1 MNIHQVA
8 VIGAGVMGAGIAAHI
23 ANAGTPVLL
32 LDIVPPDA
40 TDRSQIA
47 KAALDKLLK
56 ADPAPL
62 MHARNARLII
72 PGNIEDD
79 LPKLADCDWI
89 IEAVVERLAI
99 KQDLYRKLAS
109 VRKADAI
116 ISSNTSSIPLHELVA
131 GLPDDFAAHFMIT
144 HFFNPPR
151 YMRLLEI
158 VTSTQTDQ
166 DAARKIRE
174 YADLKLGKGVVDCKD
189 TPGFIANR
197 IGIFW
202 IQTAIQEAI
211 EMGLTV
217 EEADA
222 VVGRPM
228 GIPKT
233 GVFGLSDLVGID
245 LMPHLMRSMNRSLP
259 TGDALLEKASI
270 PPLIQHMIDD
280 GYTGRKGKGGFY
292 RINRDG
298 GQKLKESINLQ
309 TGDYAPSQPA
319 SLGSLQAAKHGG
331 LQALVSHPDK
341 GGQYAWRVLSQT
353 LRYAAALVPEIADDI
368 CAINTAMKLG
378 YNWKYGPFELID
390 QLGADTLAQRLEAD
404 AAALPPIPSPSP
416 AGGEGSEDG
425 VLSPPPLAGGG
436 LGRGG
441 IPPLLEMA
449 RAYGFYRHEPGE
461 TRYLQ
466 PDGSYL
472 PLQRPPGILLL
483 ADLKR
488 HAEPL
493 LSNDAASLWDIGDG
507 VACLEFH
514 SKMNSI
520 DGQTLEMLS
529 DSLDWVATN
538 GKAMV
543 IYNEGENF
551 SAGAN
556 LGLLVFAASLGG
568 WDEIAA
574 IVRQGQD
581 TYHKLKHAP
590 FPVVGAPSGLAL
602 GGGCEVLLHC
612 AAIQAHAETYMGLV
626 ETGVGLIPGW
636 GGCKEMLARWSSF
649 PKLPRGPL
657 PPVLKAFE
665 IISLAT
671 VAKSAFEAKDHLYL
685 RPADGI
691 TMNRD
696 RLLADAK
703 ARALAMVEG
712 YQPPVAQELRLP
724 GATARI
730 AMQMAVS
737 DFRLQGKATPHDVVV
752 ATALAEVLSGG
763 DTDITT
769 PLNEADIL
777 ALEHRQFMQL
787 VKHPDTIARVQH
799 MLDTGKPLRN

>member
-1 MNIHQVA
+1 MNIQKVA

-32 LDIVPPDA
+32 LDIVPQGA

-62 MHARNARLII
+62 MHTKNARLIT

-79 LPKLADCDWI
+79 LPQLADCDWI

-158 VTSTQTDQ
+158 VTSAQTDQ

-222 VVGRPM
+222 VIGRPM

-259 TGDALLEKASI
+259 AGDPLLEKASI
-270 PPLIQHMIDD
+270 PPLIQRMIDD

-292 RINRDG
+292 RINREG

-309 TGDYAPSQPA
+309 TGDYSLSQSA
-319 SLGSLQAAKHGG
+319 QLGSLKAAKHGG
-331 LQALVSHPDK
+331 LQALVAHPDK
-341 GGQYAWRVLSQT
+341 GGEYAWRVLSQT
-353 LRYAAALVPEIADDI
+353 LRYAAALVPDIADDI
-368 CAINTAMKLG
+368 CAVNTAMKLG

-390 QLGADTLAQRLEAD
+390 QLGADALAQRLEAD
-404 AAALPPIPSPSP
+404 
-416 AGGEGSEDG
+416 G
-425 VLSPPPLAGGG
+425 LSV
-436 LGRGG
+436 
-441 IPPLLEMA
+441 PPLLEMA

-461 TRYLQ
+461 TLYLQ
-466 PDGSYL
+466 PDGSYR
-472 PLQRPPGILLL
+472 PLQRPSGVLLL

-507 VACLEFH
+507 VTCLEFH

-520 DGQTLEMLS
+520 DAQTLAMLS
-529 DSLDWVATN
+529 ESLDWVAAN

-685 RPADGI
+685 RPSDGI

-799 MLDTGKPLRN
+799 MLETGKPLRN

>member
-32 LDIVPPDA
+32 LDIVPQGA

-62 MHARNARLII
+62 MHARNARLIT

-79 LPKLADCDWI
+79 LPQIADCDWI

-99 KQDLYRKLAS
+99 KQDLYRKLAA

-158 VTSTQTDQ
+158 VTSAQTDQ

-222 VVGRPM
+222 VIGRPM

-259 TGDALLEKASI
+259 PGDALLEKASI
-270 PPLIQHMIDD
+270 PPLIQRMIDD

-309 TGDYAPSQPA
+309 TGDYAPSQSA

-353 LRYAAALVPEIADDI
+353 LRYAAALVPDIADDI
-368 CAINTAMKLG
+368 CAVNTAMKLG
-378 YNWKYGPFELID
+378 YNWKFGPFELID
-390 QLGADTLAQRLEAD
+390 QLGADALAQRLE
-404 AAALPPIPSPSP
+404 
-416 AGGEGSEDG
+416 EDG
-425 VLSPPPLAGGG
+425 
-436 LGRGG
+436 LGV
-441 IPPLLEMA
+441 PPLLAMA
-449 RAYGFYRHEPGE
+449 RADGFYRYEPGE
-461 TRYLQ
+461 TLYLQ

-507 VACLEFH
+507 VTCLEFH

-520 DGQTLEMLS
+520 DAQTLEMLS
-529 DSLDWVATN
+529 DSLDWVAAN

-568 WDEIAA
+568 WDEIAE
-574 IVRQGQD
+574 IVKQGQD

-671 VAKSAFEAKDHLYL
+671 VSKSAFEAKDHLYL
-685 RPADGI
+685 RPSDGI

-712 YQPPVAQELRLP
+712 YQSPVVQELRLP

-737 DFRLQGKATPHDVVV
+737 DFRLQGKATPHDAVV
-752 ATALAEVLSGG
+752 ATELSEVLSGG

-777 ALEHRQFMQL
+777 ALEHSQFMQL

-799 MLDTGKPLRN
+799 MLETGKPLRN